1 MRFHAAA
8 FAAVLSASAVSSTT
22 AFGFSP
28 VAVPRATI
36 ANSRSNTNSNGSSSR
51 LGPNRPFG
59 IVPSARHAPSPTS
72 LSLAAGGGPEA
83 LEEYIQTLATVSK
96 SSKFQNPKM
105 VKLVG
110 VAALPLSYI
119 VGAAMTPS
127 RRLAARAVGG
137 VVAAVTAGG
146 VGKSAL
152 EEDVRKACPAA
163 IAQRVLDLGL
173 DDTNIADGI
182 KRLQE
187 DYGVDDEDFAT
198 MCTNVYSVY
207 LVGMAKNPLTKTAEL
222 KELSSLRNAL
232 DLDNQQTG
240 QGHADAAVQ
249 FYRDILRYTTE
260 DELDDED
267 HPDRISLDKLLFL
280 SERAFR
286 QGGETDEAF
295 TFEFSRVAKNLGGI
309 EMEEAMDRVRDVA
322 LPFYERALSSTRSK
336 LESGAVSSDMLTR
349 ARATLGIDEAD
360 AKDMHIEAF
369 GKEVRVQLGLSEED
383 DEGDEELDY
392 DEGNRLGTEADA
404 LKKLEEMTKAEEK
417 KSKVIKDTSGIKFK
431 DGAYGHD
438 ASLLIS
444 FLPFARNF
452 HYPNH
457 AQLSKLQEVLSL
469 TDEDADYEISAATT
483 EYWRNTALV
492 ALQDAVDKT
501 KTPEK
506 AWEIISARQKELF
519 LKDSNMKDMMINII
533 MQTMGKPL
541 EKVNGFSRVNNAA
554 ATYDGLMDAIAA
566 KETCKEVLKNAGWT
580 EFEDFEDAC
589 FDPDDSQSA
598 CGFLSRLDRQQMYNI
613 FFGRSV
619 KTTDEGRKT
628 LDDEAR
634 ARLKELR
641 SMLGISDAEGEN
653 QIRAFFGPELQSVLS
668 TATDDILEGNVNDV
682 LMKELQ
688 NNVDQ
693 VIADF
698 QLDDEMV
705 RAFAGPLYDNAVRQ
719 IASNTPGG
727 IPSKEEVATLA
738 SLRDLLRIKEDETY
752 QIHIDCFGGAYKKG
766 IKEAL
771 GTTGVIREEFRE
783 PLNDLRSRLGVSEE
797 DAKDIYLEALG
808 ERMQPMVEYISNEME
823 RLVLTNDQLAQKR
836 GTDYGEDFFKSG
848 AKASILHRADIVF
861 LNVSSSR
868 ESLVWAQ
875 TATS

>member
-1 MRFHAAA
+1 
-8 FAAVLSASAVSSTT
+8 
-22 AFGFSP
+22 
-28 VAVPRATI
+28 
-36 ANSRSNTNSNGSSSR
+36 
-51 LGPNRPFG
+51 
-59 IVPSARHAPSPTS
+59 
-72 LSLAAGGGPEA
+72 
-83 LEEYIQTLATVSK
+83 
-96 SSKFQNPKM
+96 
-105 VKLVG
+105 
-110 VAALPLSYI
+110 
-119 VGAAMTPS
+119 MTPS

-173 DDTNIADGI
+173 DDANIADGI

-309 EMEEAMDRVRDVA
+309 EMEEALDRVRDVA

-431 DGAYGHD
+431 DGAYGHVSILLLFVLELFF
-438 ASLLIS
+438 ASLCRMHRYSSLSYPLLATFTIQITHS
-444 FLPFARNF
+444 
-452 HYPNH
+452 YPN
-457 AQLSKLQEVLSL
+457 SKRFFPSPTKMRTMKSPQPPPN
-469 TDEDADYEISAATT
+469 TGATPHS
-483 EYWRNTALV
+483 WHS
-492 ALQDAVDKT
+492 
-501 KTPEK
+501 KTP
-506 AWEIISARQKELF
+506 L
-519 LKDSNMKDMMINII
+519 
-533 MQTMGKPL
+533 TKP
-541 EKVNGFSRVNNAA
+541 KR
-554 ATYDGLMDAIAA
+554 
-566 KETCKEVLKNAGWT
+566 
-580 EFEDFEDAC
+580 
-589 FDPDDSQSA
+589 P
-598 CGFLSRLDRQQMYNI
+598 RRR
-613 FFGRSV
+613 GRSS
-619 KTTDEGRKT
+619 
-628 LDDEAR
+628 L
-634 ARLKELR
+634 L
-641 SMLGISDAEGEN
+641 
-653 QIRAFFGPELQSVLS
+653 
-668 TATDDILEGNVNDV
+668 
-682 LMKELQ
+682 
-688 NNVDQ
+688 
-693 VIADF
+693 
-698 QLDDEMV
+698 V
-705 RAFAGPLYDNAVRQ
+705 RRN
-719 IASNTPGG
+719 
-727 IPSKEEVATLA
+727 
-738 SLRDLLRIKEDETY
+738 
-752 QIHIDCFGGAYKKG
+752 C
-766 IKEAL
+766 
-771 GTTGVIREEFRE
+771 
-783 PLNDLRSRLGVSEE
+783 
-797 DAKDIYLEALG
+797 
-808 ERMQPMVEYISNEME
+808 
-823 RLVLTNDQLAQKR
+823 
-836 GTDYGEDFFKSG
+836 
-848 AKASILHRADIVF
+848 
-861 LNVSSSR
+861 SSR
-868 ESLVWAQ
+868 IPI
-875 TATS
+875 